1 MSRHRRAAPSIS
13 AAAPTAPRLS
23 RLASNGPAWPGA
35 PRTASPATG
44 VPSSVTVTRRVA
56 PSITCAGSSVSPAA
70 PGSTR
75 KSVSPSGVRAGT
87 RSTSATWAHGT
98 NRFVPESVQPVAR
111 FSARAWVA
119 SGRQSRSASR
129 KASVARA
136 SPVAIAD
143 SQRFR
148 CPSVP
153 DSSIARAART
163 VGRYGPGTAARPIS
177 SRRIAVSTMPSPL
190 PPCASGRERPSQP
203 SSPISFHSVSLSP
216 RGSSQSSRTVAGVM
230 CSSRKARAEFFSNC
244 WSELNA
250 KFMASRLQTIGAHFL
265 GQAEHAFADDVLL
278 DLGGARV
285 DGSLARP
292 QERGRPRA
300 GLARGRVDLL
310 ELLARRHEL
319 APRPQDLER
328 QLVVALLELRV
339 RELGDR
345 RRRAGGLAAV
355 QRGEHAQPRVALD
368 LELGVDL
375 SQLGAD
381 AWVLDERP
389 AVAPELFRGAHELV
403 EGDRVARDA
412 PEGVRAALE
421 AERGLRDLPPLVQAT
436 DEIAPIGAGV
446 GHEDLGEERGA
457 GDLPERADL
466 DARLAHVEEEARD
479 ALVLW
484 RLRVGAGEQD
494 PPVGDGPARG
504 PDLLAVDDEVVAL
517 VLGARLEAREVRA
530 GIGLGVELTPDLFG
544 REHLLQV
551 ALLLPVGAVNDDRRP
566 DEPDPESV
574 DGGRRVD
581 TRHLVLDDRLLHRR
595 GSPAAQLSRPQHA
608 DVTRLVELPV
618 PRLALVERLEL
629 VRGDVGREPATDLV
643 PEREVF
649 GGGSQ
654 IHRAASSLTDSPRLR
669 LRLARPDSQTRLASG
684 CGSHG
689 HAMDVSSTRA
699 RVNQRERFTP
709 AGAGG
714 RSRYVGRGRRDG
726 GGRRRRSP
734 GRARRT
740 RVPSFRRASGPGPAS
755 RGSRR
760 RARRPGDAPRSRRGS
775 TDRASRYGRGRGWP
789 GRGRSPDGRSRAR
802 RDRARARP
810 RPSRDTRRRAH
821 RHTWRPECR
830 GPRGHR
836 GGRVS
841 RRAARRAAAPPDR
854 APGSRAPASPPARS
868 PSAWR
873 TRPPL
878 PSTRRAWRSR
888 AARHAP
894 RPPR

>member
-13 AAAPTAPRLS
+13 AAAPPGPGLS
-23 RLASNGPAWPGA
+23 RPASNGPAWPGA

-163 VGRYGPGTAARPIS
+163 VGRYGPGTA
-177 SRRIAVSTMPSPL
+177 
-190 PPCASGRERPSQP
+190 
-203 SSPISFHSVSLSP
+203 
-216 RGSSQSSRTVAGVM
+216 
-230 CSSRKARAEFFSNC
+230 
-244 WSELNA
+244 
-250 KFMASRLQTIGAHFL
+250 SRLQTIGAHFL

-285 DGSLARP
+285 DGSRARP

-436 DEIAPIGAGV
+436 DEIAPVGAGV

-479 ALVLW
+479 ALVLG

-494 PPVGDGPARG
+494 SPVGDGPARG

-530 GIGLGVELTPDLFG
+530 GIGLG
-544 REHLLQV
+544 
-551 ALLLPVGAVNDDRRP
+551 
-566 DEPDPESV
+566 
-574 DGGRRVD
+574 
-581 TRHLVLDDRLLHRR
+581 
-595 GSPAAQLSRPQHA
+595 
-608 DVTRLVELPV
+608 
-618 PRLALVERLEL
+618 
-629 VRGDVGREPATDLV
+629 
-643 PEREVF
+643 
-649 GGGSQ
+649 
-654 IHRAASSLTDSPRLR
+654 
-669 LRLARPDSQTRLASG
+669 
-684 CGSHG
+684 
-689 HAMDVSSTRA
+689 
-699 RVNQRERFTP
+699 
-709 AGAGG
+709 
-714 RSRYVGRGRRDG
+714 
-726 GGRRRRSP
+726 
-734 GRARRT
+734 
-740 RVPSFRRASGPGPAS
+740 
-755 RGSRR
+755 
-760 RARRPGDAPRSRRGS
+760 
-775 TDRASRYGRGRGWP
+775 
-789 GRGRSPDGRSRAR
+789 
-802 RDRARARP
+802 
-810 RPSRDTRRRAH
+810 
-821 RHTWRPECR
+821 
-830 GPRGHR
+830 
-836 GGRVS
+836 
-841 RRAARRAAAPPDR
+841 
-854 APGSRAPASPPARS
+854 
-868 PSAWR
+868 
-873 TRPPL
+873 
-878 PSTRRAWRSR
+878 
-888 AARHAP
+888 
-894 RPPR
+894 